1 MSYYDIPPR
10 DLVYNQKSGM
20 YEHKDRIISSQYHA
34 DKFYFELSAMLAPE
48 NIHEDGQISL
58 YAADIKHKRIL
69 KTIKKLNK
77 HFTPPEALRDE
88 SDEPDAFFGS
98 S

>member
-77 HFTPPEALRDE
+77 HFTPPEALKDE

>member
-1 MSYYDIPPR
+1 MEYDIPPR

-58 YAADIKHKRIL
+58 YAADVKYKRIL

-77 HFTPPEALRDE
+77 HFTPPEALKDE
-88 SDEPDAFFGS
+88 SDDPDAFFEEE
-98 S
+98 

>member
-1 MSYYDIPPR
+1 MEYDIPPR

-48 NIHEDGQISL
+48 NIHEDGEITL
-58 YAADIKHKRIL
+58 HEADKKYKRIL

-88 SDEPDAFFGS
+88 SDEPDAFFGVS
-98 S
+98 

>member
-1 MSYYDIPPR
+1 MSYYDIQPR

-88 SDEPDAFFGS
+88 SDEPDAFFEEE
-98 S
+98 

>member
-1 MSYYDIPPR
+1 MEYDIPPR

-20 YEHKDRIISSQYHA
+20 YEHKDRIISSQDHA

-58 YAADIKHKRIL
+58 YAADVKYKRIL
-69 KTIKKLNK
+69 KTIQKLNK
-77 HFTPPEALRDE
+77 RFTPPEALRDE
-88 SDEPDAFFGS
+88 SDEPDAFFEEE
-98 S
+98 

>member
-1 MSYYDIPPR
+1 MSYYYIPPR
-10 DLVYNQKSGM
+10 S
-20 YEHKDRIISSQYHA
+20 ISSQEDA

-88 SDEPDAFFGS
+88 SDEPDAFFEEE
-98 S
+98 

>member
-10 DLVYNQKSGM
+10 DLIYNQKSGM

>member
-1 MSYYDIPPR
+1 MSYYDIQPR

-77 HFTPPEALRDE
+77 HFTPPEALKDE
-88 SDEPDAFFGS
+88 SDDPDAFFEEE
-98 S
+98 

>member
-1 MSYYDIPPR
+1 MEYDIPPR

-20 YEHKDRIISSQYHA
+20 YEHKDRIISSQDLA

-48 NIHEDGQISL
+48 NIHEDGEITL
-58 YAADIKHKRIL
+58 HEADKKYKRIL

-88 SDEPDAFFGS
+88 SDEPDAFFEEE
-98 S
+98 

>member
-1 MSYYDIPPR
+1 
-10 DLVYNQKSGM
+10 M

-77 HFTPPEALRDE
+77 HFTPPEALKDE
-88 SDEPDAFFGS
+88 SDDPDAFFEEE
-98 S
+98 

>member
-1 MSYYDIPPR
+1 MEYDIPPR

-20 YEHKDRIISSQYHA
+20 YEHKDRIISSQDHA

-48 NIHEDGQISL
+48 NIHEDGEITL
-58 YAADIKHKRIL
+58 HEADKKYKRIL

-88 SDEPDAFFGS
+88 SDEPDAFFGVS
-98 S
+98 

>member
-1 MSYYDIPPR
+1 
-10 DLVYNQKSGM
+10 
-20 YEHKDRIISSQYHA
+20 
-34 DKFYFELSAMLAPE
+34 MLAPE
-48 NIHEDGQISL
+48 NIHEDGEISL
-58 YAADIKHKRIL
+58 YEADVKYNRIL

>member
-20 YEHKDRIISSQYHA
+20 YEHKDRIISSQDHA

-48 NIHEDGQISL
+48 NIHEDGEITL
-58 YAADIKHKRIL
+58 HEADKKYKRIL

-88 SDEPDAFFGS
+88 SDEPDAFFGVS
-98 S
+98 

>member
-58 YAADIKHKRIL
+58 YAADVKYKRIL

-77 HFTPPEALRDE
+77 HFTPPEALKDE
-88 SDEPDAFFGS
+88 SDDPDAFFEEE
-98 S
+98 

>member
-48 NIHEDGQISL
+48 NIHEDGEITL
-58 YAADIKHKRIL
+58 HEADKKYKRIL

-88 SDEPDAFFGS
+88 SDEPDAFFEEE
-98 S
+98 

>member
-88 SDEPDAFFGS
+88 SDEPDAFFGLS
-98 S
+98 

>member
-88 SDEPDAFFGS
+88 SDEPDAFFEEE
-98 S
+98 